1 MTRSMVGDRRGRS
14 ARPPCLWLTSTRCRQ
29 LPGRSGESGGKRR
42 PVPSEHR
49 QMVASMYI
57 RGLRAVGGAPS
68 VIEQASIDINMAPHS
83 AYAKVRH
90 LEAGVPTYRKTRTC
104 ANAAGAC

>member
-1 MTRSMVGDRRGRS
+1 MRKS
-14 ARPPCLWLTSTRCRQ
+14 
-29 LPGRSGESGGKRR
+29 
-42 PVPSEHR
+42 
-49 QMVASMYI
+49 VASMYI